1 MMDTEREK
9 VDREIMQHVVQK
21 VNTETVHLVLL
32 FYFILPQG
40 GDIAHL

>member
-9 VDREIMQHVVQK
+9 VDREMIHYVLQK
-21 VNTETVHLVLL
+21 VNTEAVHLVLL